1 MLALLLG
8 VLAIVALLLWLVAG
22 APPIGSALQETISQ
36 LRPRPAPRS
45 TALPDNLYRF
55 TIIPPIVDGISF
67 TGVETT
73 GDCEGT
79 MFTSDPS
86 KVRSGATVYPFLRVC
101 FLGFDTGNP
110 PNDLYGQLQAR
121 ADHVAQNDLTEAR
134 QGLIRYT
141 EIGQARMPGQEV
153 YIRGQDRETGKEI
166 EWYESTTQYGDRFYA
181 IEAADQVSNWDEI
194 WPALSAA
201 IATLEFADGV
211 VVPSNA
217 PIVLP

>member
-1 MLALLLG
+1 
-8 VLAIVALLLWLVAG
+8 
-22 APPIGSALQETISQ
+22 
-36 LRPRPAPRS
+36 
-45 TALPDNLYRF
+45 
-55 TIIPPIVDGISF
+55 
-67 TGVETT
+67 
-73 GDCEGT
+73 

-110 PNDLYGQLQAR
+110 PNDLHGQLQAR

-181 IEAADQVSNWDEI
+181 IEAADLVSNWDEI

-211 VVPSNA
+211 VVPPNA